1 MIYGALY
8 VYMGLFEKREN
19 RVRVHVYLDKE
30 QQDEIQRI
38 AQDNEV
44 PAAEVHR
51 EALTL
56 GLEALRAK
64 LRPPAHLTTSAPR
77 RW

>member
-1 MIYGALY
+1 MGHY
-8 VYMGLFEKREN
+8 VCMGIFEKKEK

-30 QQDEIQRI
+30 QQDDIQRI

-44 PAAEVHR
+44 SAAEVHR
-51 EALTL
+51 DALTR
-56 GLEALRAK
+56 GLRELRAK
-64 LRPPAHLTTSAPR
+64 FRPPTMSAPR

>member
-1 MIYGALY
+1 MGHY
-8 VYMGLFEKREN
+8 VCMGLFEKKQK

-30 QQDEIQRI
+30 QQDDIQRI
-38 AQDNEV
+38 AQDNQV

-56 GLEALRAK
+56 GLEELRKK
-64 LRPPAHLTTSAPR
+64 LRPLTTSAPR